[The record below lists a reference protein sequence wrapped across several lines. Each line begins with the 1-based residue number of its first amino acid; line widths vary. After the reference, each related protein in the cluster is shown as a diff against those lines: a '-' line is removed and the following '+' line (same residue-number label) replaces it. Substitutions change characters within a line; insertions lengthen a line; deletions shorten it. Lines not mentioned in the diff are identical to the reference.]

1 MRSHDMEPGRA
12 YVLVGRSRTKVTVLD
27 TPPEVRRRARVR
39 VRFESGLK
47 AGEVSDLPSRR
58 IAAAWDELHQPRKP
72 LHPRRRPVAIERAPE
87 VGDQVTW
94 TVTGTLTWTLDHL
107 DERSGRATISGVIF
121 DQPTRRTVSV
131 EQLQVGADEPGSPDS
146 FPALLVDAPNGAAHQ
161 SPVTYRS
168 AAPTTEHLRP
178 EKPRRELEEILED
191 I

>member
-1 MRSHDMEPGRA
+1 MEPGRA

-146 FPALLVDAPNGAAHQ
+146 FPALLVDAPNGPPT
-161 SPVTYRS
+161 SPPSPIGVPLPPPSTFAPRS
-168 AAPTTEHLRP
+168 PDAN
-178 EKPRRELEEILED
+178 
-191 I
+191 